1 MPLPS
6 RYLWSSRQISRF
18 PKLQGKENGP
28 RQSGHAAGDGQGRE
42 LGLGCQPVDEA
53 FGSLLSRPLP
63 EDLRPLAAAGRRPSR
78 FGSVSLPAETVEFPV
93 PYAAEKGM
101 PLVRR
106 EPEDRPC
113 GVPAVANADL
123 ATGQARHLDT
133 IAVGVTQRALNPVKT
148 GTPPF
153 VRTPERSASH
163 VTPSLVGV
171 FS

>member
-1 MPLPS
+1 MVKGGNWVSAASRSTRPS
-6 RYLWSSRQISRF
+6 APFR
-18 PKLQGKENGP
+18 
-28 RQSGHAAGDGQGRE
+28 AD
-42 LGLGCQPVDEA
+42 
-53 FGSLLSRPLP
+53 LSP

-78 FGSVSLPAETVEFPV
+78 SGSVTLPAETVEFPV
-93 PYAAEKGM
+93 SYASEKGM

-106 EPEDRPC
+106 EPEDRPP

-123 ATGQARHLDT
+123 GTGQARHLDT
-133 IAVGVTQRALNPVKT
+133 IAVGVTQRALKS